1 MNGLVVTA
9 SPHTRSGETTSG
21 IMLDVIIALIPL
33 TAAGAVLFGP
43 RILITVAVAAAAA
56 VISEYIFCKAVHKE
70 NSIKDLSA
78 VVTGVLLALNLPPEI
93 PLWIAALGSVIAIV
107 VVKQLF
113 GGLGQNFANPAITAR
128 IVLMV
133 SFPSLMTSWS
143 DPFSWHN
150 SAAID
155 AVSSPTPLAG
165 GEYTLRQLFFGL
177 RGGCIGETCAVLII
191 ICGIYLIVRKV
202 ISPII
207 PLSFVLT
214 VGAAT
219 FFASLGGGF
228 SSALSAAAA
237 GMMSGGLLLG
247 AFFMATD
254 YVTSPTYKWGKLIF
268 GIGCGLVTFIIRRFG
283 SLPEGVSF
291 SILLMNILTPHI
303 DALTTPKPF
312 GKKVAK

>member
-1 MNGLVVTA
+1 
-9 SPHTRSGETTSG
+9 
-21 IMLDVIIALIPL
+21 MLDVIIALIPL
-33 TAAGAVLFGP
+33 IAAGAVLFGP
-43 RILITVAVAAAAA
+43 RILITVAVTTAAAL
-56 VISEYIFCKAVHKE
+56 VSEYIFCKAVHKA
-70 NSIKDLSA
+70 NTLKDLSA
-78 VVTGVLLALNLPPEI
+78 VVTGILLALNLPPEI
-93 PLWIAALGSVIAIV
+93 PLWIAALGGVIAIV
-107 VVKQLF
+107 VAKQLF

-133 SFPSLMTSWS
+133 SFPSFMTAWS
-143 DPFSWHN
+143 DPFAWHN
-150 SAAID
+150 SALVD
-155 AVSSPTPLAG
+155 AVTSPTPLAAG
-165 GEYTLRQLFFGL
+165 GEYTLRQLAFGL
-177 RGGCIGETCAVLII
+177 RGGCIGETCSILII

-219 FFASLGGGF
+219 FFSSLGGGVL
-228 SSALSAAAA
+228 SALTASAA

-268 GIGCGLVTFIIRRFG
+268 GIGCGIVTFVIRRFG

-291 SILLMNILTPHI
+291 SILLMNILVPHI
-303 DALTTPKPF
+303 DALTAPKPF
-312 GKKVAK
+312 GKEVAK